1 MTMKQKLEIWMM
13 GSSRIVHMSRSWQR
27 RSRQHLEMRHWI
39 LCILMLHFEW
49 DHMTINE
56 TCLTYFCALR
66 IWGKNS
72 WLKHKWFWKCYFCKL
87 WVFIYLKWWSD
98 RPHSASFRV
107 KATFPFYSTERIS
120 WNHHSPLISINES
133 KRETW
138 WDWPKFEQIANCRGA
153 QNQKAAGD
161 GGGQEGGE
169 SSNDEVTSKLLINQG
184 N

>member
-1 MTMKQKLEIWMM
+1 MTRATKLLTKMLKKVMTMKPKLEIWMM

-56 TCLTYFCALR
+56 TCLTSFCA
-66 IWGKNS
+66 WS
-72 WLKHKWFWKCYFCKL
+72 KHRWVWKHYFCKL
-87 WVFIYLKWWSD
+87 WVFIYLKWWSH

-120 WNHHSPLISINES
+120 WNHHSPLISITES
-133 KRETW
+133 KRESGFYPEW
-138 WDWPKFEQIANCRGA
+138 GWLWSIRSSPQI
-153 QNQKAAGD
+153 
-161 GGGQEGGE
+161 
-169 SSNDEVTSKLLINQG
+169 DEHSQFVQIPFSKR
-184 N
+184 